1 MKLPVYKLD
10 INEWDEETG
19 LDFVSLVESP
29 AIQKDFL
36 AFVEVGQNENKDEFI
51 TRCIKYVIDEGKSS
65 EQAVAICNS
74 MWTEHFA
81 EPCPIA
87 TQDIKTNLAN
97 RQKAI
102 DIAHYGPLNPNL
114 PNDQYWKAKAKMFGD
129 SVDDAKT
136 ARCKNCSF
144 FNTSQA
150 IKDCIAQGIGSEGG
164 NPFDVINAGDL
175 GYCEAFDFKCASAR
189 TCDAWVALA
198 QNFSK
203 VSFDWDGVGSTAD
216 GKKMIQDAIDN
227 GDEVYVI
234 SARDSK
240 ENIDINLPSDH
251 IFATGSN
258 TAKVEKVK
266 ALGIS
271 KHYDN
276 NPDVVK
282 ALGSIGQKFKMQFA
296 SYTDY
301 PESAKANAERGIR
314 LNEANGNKCATQV
327 GKVRGQQLAQGEP
340 ISDETV
346 QRIYSYLSRA
356 KAYYDAN
363 DENACGTISYLLW
376 GGEEM
381 LSWTERKLSASKFAI
396 QDEEKRIVTGA
407 AMIADLPI
415 YRRDDVRGEYYV
427 VFDKESIFKIA
438 KKWARG
444 NKYDAVNTHHKTP
457 IADGVSLFESYIIDR
472 ERGVMPPK
480 GFEEVADG
488 SWFVSYLIDNDE
500 VWAKVKS
507 GEFKGFSVEGV
518 FDFPVDADEQLL
530 EQMKSIL
537 SQWNGK

>member
-1 MKLPVYKLD
+1 MKLPVYRLD
-10 INEWDEETG
+10 INEFDEETG
-19 LDFVSLVESP
+19 IEFVSLVETP

-36 AFVEVGQNENKDEFI
+36 AFED
-51 TRCIKYVIDEGKSS
+51 Y
-65 EQAVAICNS
+65 
-74 MWTEHFA
+74 
-81 EPCPIA
+81 
-87 TQDIKTNLAN
+87 
-97 RQKAI
+97 
-102 DIAHYGPLNPNL
+102 
-114 PNDQYWKAKAKMFGD
+114 
-129 SVDDAKT
+129 
-136 ARCKNCSF
+136 
-144 FNTSQA
+144 
-150 IKDCIAQGIGSEGG
+150 
-164 NPFDVINAGDL
+164 
-175 GYCEAFDFKCASAR
+175 
-189 TCDAWVALA
+189 
-198 QNFSK
+198 
-203 VSFDWDGVGSTAD
+203 
-216 GKKMIQDAIDN
+216 
-227 GDEVYVI
+227 
-234 SARDSK
+234 
-240 ENIDINLPSDH
+240 
-251 IFATGSN
+251 
-258 TAKVEKVK
+258 
-266 ALGIS
+266 
-271 KHYDN
+271 
-276 NPDVVK
+276 
-282 ALGSIGQKFKMQFA
+282 A

-301 PESAKANAERGIR
+301 PEGAKANAERGIR
-314 LNEANGNKCATQV
+314 LNEENGNKCATQV
-327 GKVRGQQLAQGEP
+327 GKVRGQQLAQGEA

-356 KAYYDAN
+356 KEYYNPD
-363 DENACGTISYLLW
+363 DDTACGTISYLLW

-488 SWFVSYLIDNDE
+488 SWFVSYLIDNEE